1 MLWLLRFLTPLIG
14 KIASGPLL
22 EIIDKL
28 VADADLK
35 ERLKAEIR
43 SKLIEHDR
51 ALVSARRDVVIAE
64 GASESWLTRSW
75 RPLLMYLLMSFLLF
89 FGLLLPLMELALGR
103 PLPTSSYLDRIPEP
117 AWNLLTLGLCG
128 YVGGRT
134 VEKIALGLFSGG
146 SRSRRQLETTR
157 PRRAFRRRK

>member
-1 MLWLLRFLTPLIG
+1 MAWLLRFFGPLIG
-14 KIASGPLL
+14 KIMSGPIL
-22 EIIDKL
+22 EVIDKL

-35 ERLKAEIR
+35 ERLKSEIKG
-43 SKLIEHDR
+43 KLIERDR
-51 ALVSARRDVVIAE
+51 VLIAARRDVVIAE

-89 FGLLLPLMELALGR
+89 FGLLLPSVELVLGR
-103 PLPTSSYLDRIPEP
+103 PLPTGSYLDRIPEP

-134 VEKIALGLFSGG
+134 IEKIALGLFS
-146 SRSRRQLETTR
+146 SASEPPRRSETTP
-157 PRRAFRRRK
+157 PRSAFRRRK

>member
-1 MLWLLRFLTPLIG
+1 MLWFLRLFAPLIG
-14 KIASGPLL
+14 KIISGPLL
-22 EIIDKL
+22 DVVDKL

-43 SKLIEHDR
+43 SKLIEHDSV
-51 ALVSARRDVVIAE
+51 LISARRDVVMAE
-64 GASESWLTRSW
+64 AASESWLTRSW

-89 FGLLLPLMELALGR
+89 FGLILPLMELSLGR
-103 PLPTSSYLDRIPEP
+103 PLPTGSYLDRIPDP

-134 VEKIALGLFSGG
+134 IEKIALGLFSSI
-146 SRSRRQLETTR
+146 SRPPRRSETA
-157 PRRAFRRRK
+157 PASRAFRRRK